1 MARISGLF
9 RLIAGGK
16 TPELEIASMSQVYLM
31 IDQPTPFSPLSEWK
45 EHLEELAVALSQY
58 GATPELREAIRVAE
72 RAIADLT

>member
-1 MARISGLF
+1 
-9 RLIAGGK
+9 
-16 TPELEIASMSQVYLM
+16 MSQVYLM